1 MDDNLFDKLKSLFN
15 KSQKIAPSRP
25 TIHEEWK
32 LEEFLVDIERRELD
46 AVRSFCGQILDQY
59 KFWKLGLSVKD
70 QFYFMNNDKIS
81 AIAFDCKPKAFD
93 HIQSMKFISVVG
105 NKIKE
110 MNYIIKLAD
119 VMTRSRDENIETIY
133 KIYLK
138 PSHRL
143 QIEEKAKQLYGN
155 LQIEYLLI
163 NNKPM
168 RISLKASKYSDQNY
182 AEALPFEQLL
192 EMLS

>member
-32 LEEFLVDIERRELD
+32 LEEFLAELEKEELNKIQ
-46 AVRSFCGQILDQY
+46 SFCGQILDQF
-59 KFWKLGLSVKD
+59 KFWKLGLSVDD

-81 AIAFDCKPKAFD
+81 AIAFDCKPNDFD
-93 HIQSMKFISVVG
+93 HLQSMKFISVVG
-105 NKIKE
+105 HKIKE
-110 MNYIIKLAD
+110 QNYIIKLVD

-143 QIEEKAKQLYGN
+143 QVEDKAKQLYGN

-168 RISLKASKYSDQNY
+168 RISIKASKYSDQNY
-182 AEALPFEQLL
+182 ADPLPFEQLL
-192 EMLS
+192 ELLS